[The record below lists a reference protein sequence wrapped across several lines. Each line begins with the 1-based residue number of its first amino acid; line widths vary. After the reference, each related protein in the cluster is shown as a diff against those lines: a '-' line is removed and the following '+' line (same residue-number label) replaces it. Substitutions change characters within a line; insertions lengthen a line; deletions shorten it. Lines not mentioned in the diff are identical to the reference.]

1 MDKSIA
7 SEVTESK
14 RLRLTQVAQQIHD
27 YRKIAYFCVDQDW
40 AVVDV
45 SDNLKNFGFIGV
57 EIGVDATDVVDFLV
71 GADIKT
77 ELELPL
83 LASPSKVPIGVLL
96 LPSQDGLT
104 VVIGDASREFS
115 RRRLLNQKA
124 KENRMLLIAQARLMQ
139 KLQSAQK
146 QLHQRNDDLRE
157 AARLQ
162 SSFMSGV
169 SHEFR
174 TPLAAITGYSDQLQ
188 TGLDKL
194 PRRILFRNVAAI
206 QRSSKHLLALV
217 ENLLDHGELESS
229 EIELNPRPTN
239 ISQLFD
245 GAIMILNHTAV
256 SKGVALGLQL
266 DINSDLLVLVDDSRL
281 RQCLVNLI
289 GNALKFTDQGRVI
302 VRVAHMDDELRISVR
317 DTGIGI
323 SPEHLE
329 KVRLPFWQAP
339 NGGKA
344 GTGLGLTITA
354 KIIEMIGGS
363 FSIESTLG
371 EGTTVGFMVSAP
383 MLLPEFV
390 EGISAHVLAAEP
402 LHFLFA
408 EDDYDIASLTSALL
422 EERGVTVTRVANG
435 AEAVRLLGTSTFDLV
450 LLDLHMPVMD
460 GYSAVSAIRGKGDF
474 TPIVVM
480 TASSVKSDRDRAH
493 KLGCDGF
500 LVKPVDVGDLLALA
514 HRLLA

>member
-7 SEVTESK
+7 LEPAESK
-14 RLRLTQVAQQIHD
+14 SVWLTQVAQQIHD
-27 YRKIAYFCVDQDW
+27 YRKIAYLCVDQDW
-40 AVVDV
+40 TVIDV
-45 SDNLKNFGFIGV
+45 SENFKNFGFIGV
-57 EIGVDATDVVDFLV
+57 ALGVDATDVVDFLV

-83 LASPSKVPIGVLL
+83 LASPSNTPIGVML

-115 RRRLLNQKA
+115 RRRLLSQKA

-139 KLQSAQK
+139 KLQTAQK

-157 AARLQ
+157 AADLQ

-174 TPLAAITGYSDQLQ
+174 TPLASIIGYSDQLQ
-188 TGLDKL
+188 TGLEKL
-194 PRRILFRNVAAI
+194 PRRIVSRNVDAI
-206 QRSSKHLLALV
+206 QRCSKHLLTLV
-217 ENLLDHGELESS
+217 ENLLDHGELETSD
-229 EIELNPRPTN
+229 IELNPRPTN
-239 ISQLFD
+239 IGQLFED
-245 GAIMILNHTAV
+245 AITMLNHTAA

-266 DINSDLLVLVDDSRL
+266 DMDSDLLVLVDASRL
-281 RQCLVNLI
+281 RQCLVNLM

-302 VRVAHMDDELRISVR
+302 VRVAHIDDELRISVR

-339 NGGKA
+339 NDGKA

-363 FSIESTLG
+363 FSIQSTLG
-371 EGTTVGFMVSAP
+371 EGTIVDFIVSAP

-390 EGISAHVLAAEP
+390 EEISTHELAPEP
-402 LHFLFA
+402 LHFLLA
-408 EDDYDIASLTSALL
+408 EDDNDIATLTCLLL

-435 AEAVRLLGTSTFDLV
+435 ADAVLLLGTTTFDLV

-460 GYSAVSAIRGKGDF
+460 GYSSVSAIRGKGDF

-480 TASSVKSDRDRAH
+480 TASTVKADRDRAH

-514 HRLLA
+514 NQLLT